1 MITNTSKLQDSLRD
15 LIDILVDK
23 SMWNL
28 LTDKERE
35 KVAKVIQQS
44 MEVHE

>member
-1 MITNTSKLQDSLRD
+1 MITNITTLQDCVRD
-15 LIDILVDK
+15 LIDILANQ
-23 SMWNL
+23 SMWNF

-35 KVAKVIQQS
+35 KVASVIKQS

>member
-1 MITNTSKLQDSLRD
+1 MITNTTKLQDNLRD

-23 SMWNL
+23 SMWNF

>member
-23 SMWNL
+23 SMWNF

>member
-1 MITNTSKLQDSLRD
+1 MITNTTKLQDSLRD

-23 SMWNL
+23 TLWNF
-28 LTDKERE
+28 LTDLERE

-44 MEVHE
+44 MEACE

>member
-1 MITNTSKLQDSLRD
+1 MITNITTLQDNLRE
-15 LIDILVDK
+15 LIDILVDNT
-23 SMWNL
+23 MWNF